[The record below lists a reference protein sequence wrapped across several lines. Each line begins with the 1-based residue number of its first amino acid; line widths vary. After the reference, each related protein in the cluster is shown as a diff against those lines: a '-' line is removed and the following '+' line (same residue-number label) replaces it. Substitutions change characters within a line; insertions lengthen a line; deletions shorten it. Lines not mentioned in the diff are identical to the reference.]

1 MQDFYIL
8 QRKKFAITQ
17 LFFYMNVVIYYDD
30 YMFKHFG
37 PNYIY
42 LGYIQVENW
51 TSEPF
56 VLTLS
61 NPECR

>member
-1 MQDFYIL
+1 
-8 QRKKFAITQ
+8 
-17 LFFYMNVVIYYDD
+17 MNVVIYYDD

-51 TSEPF
+51 TPELF